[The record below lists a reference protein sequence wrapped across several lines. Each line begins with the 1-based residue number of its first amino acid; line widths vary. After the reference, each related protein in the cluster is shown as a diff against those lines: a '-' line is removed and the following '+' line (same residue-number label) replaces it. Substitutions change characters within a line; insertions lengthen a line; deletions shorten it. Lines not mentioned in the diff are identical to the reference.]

1 VTPESA
7 YDEIHARLRRWPD
20 IETHDLVAA
29 DQSDRLI
36 LAAAGE
42 LPADVTI
49 VGDRYGAIALS
60 ILAAAPDTRI
70 RLHQDPVTGERA
82 LAANAEDLGISL
94 DTLSWHGL
102 DETLTRGATLVVG
115 QLPRGLGALDEIAG
129 VIADHADPA
138 VRVVLGGRQKHMTTS
153 MNDVLRTHFDD
164 MHVGRGVGKSRTLHA
179 TAPKKGSGEPWPRRA
194 EHDGLTLVAH
204 GAAFAG
210 TDLDV
215 GTRFLLTFLD
225 RMPRTADA
233 IDLGCG
239 TGAIAA
245 SYALAAP
252 GARVIAS
259 DRSAAAV
266 SSAEQTMI
274 ANGVADR
281 VRVVRD
287 DGLVSQPDGS
297 ADLVLLNPPFH
308 SGNAVTDEIAPRL
321 FADAAR
327 VLRAGG
333 ELWVVWNSHLRYRPL
348 LERIVGETRQIGRNS
363 TFTVTASVRH

>member
-1 VTPESA
+1 SRGRARPRHHHPRPPPRRAGEAPREHPAARHHTSAAHHGDRGCALRRLAAPGRRLRGRGAAGRRETVTPESA

-138 VRVVLGGRQKHMTTS
+138 VRVGLGGRQKHMTTS

-239 TGAIAA
+239 
-245 SYALAAP
+245 
-252 GARVIAS
+252 
-259 DRSAAAV
+259 
-266 SSAEQTMI
+266 
-274 ANGVADR
+274 
-281 VRVVRD
+281 
-287 DGLVSQPDGS
+287 
-297 ADLVLLNPPFH
+297 
-308 SGNAVTDEIAPRL
+308 
-321 FADAAR
+321 
-327 VLRAGG
+327 
-333 ELWVVWNSHLRYRPL
+333 
-348 LERIVGETRQIGRNS
+348 
-363 TFTVTASVRH
+363 